1 MNTPFRRNGHGERGQ
16 CEWVQQSRWRFV
28 GAVRLATRSRQTDKA
43 KQRTG
48 APIWLDLSKW
58 SECSKPSKGRG
69 LLMRQPLGRLVV
81 VPRPQTDP
89 TQPTRP
95 GAVPR
100 PRPQQKRTK
109 RVPRGRRAAS
119 GGPAERPTRARPRGR
134 ARRAHAPPPEQ
145 VGLRRACR
153 LLRLPVHVWL
163 IVFICTRL
171 CLRITT
177 NHWWGCWYL
186 WFPQCWTVRLSW
198 RAACAALDRL
208 IVQAWTG
215 EDWRYACTGRMVV

>member
-1 MNTPFRRNGHGERGQ
+1 
-16 CEWVQQSRWRFV
+16 
-28 GAVRLATRSRQTDKA
+28 
-43 KQRTG
+43 
-48 APIWLDLSKW
+48 
-58 SECSKPSKGRG
+58 
-69 LLMRQPLGRLVV
+69 MRQPLGRLVV

-145 VGLRRACR
+145 VGLRRAC
-153 LLRLPVHVWL
+153 L
-163 IVFICTRL
+163 FTYGSS
-171 CLRITT
+171 CLSAR
-177 NHWWGCWYL
+177 
-186 WFPQCWTVRLSW
+186 
-198 RAACAALDRL
+198 D
-208 IVQAWTG
+208 
-215 EDWRYACTGRMVV
+215 YACGLLLIIDGVADIYGSHNAGLYG